1 MDIKRYLTVQAIK
14 TKNNELIPI
23 WDERIIFEKTEM
35 YGNVITL
42 KDDIFRN
49 HFNLVE
55 CIFDL
60 KTKKLEVGI
69 ELDYYPSENDLDYK
83 KGEVVLYEK
92 STRRLSEAKITEVV
106 YEEYEMMIKRGRKL
120 DNYWISRF
128 KEIQFDG
135 DTLYAMKQW
144 KPFYVLDN
152 GTKIEWSHQLYH
164 KA

>member
-1 MDIKRYLTVQAIK
+1 MDIKRYLTVQAVK

-35 YGNVITL
+35 FGNVITL
-42 KDDIFRN
+42 KDDFRSN
-49 HFNLVE
+49 HYSVVE

-69 ELDYYPSENDLDYK
+69 ELDYYPSENDLEFK

-106 YEEYEMMIKRGRKL
+106 YEEYEMTIKRGRKL
-120 DNYWISRF
+120 DYYWISRF
-128 KEIQFDG
+128 KEVQFDG

-152 GTKIEWSHQLYH
+152 GTKIEWSHQLFH
-164 KA
+164 KV